1 MEHYITDE
9 MCNQLETES
18 SIELVMA
25 EKVLWK
31 MLSELIEESQYL
43 PVEEKLYEV
52 FGMVEKEYFYHG
64 FKEGIRFLLKCL

>member
-9 MCNQLETES
+9 MYNQLETES
-18 SIELVMA
+18 SIELVLA

-52 FGMVEKEYFYHG
+52 FSMVEKEYFYHG